1 MARFVSLK
9 PERQLVLA
17 ENGTVNCEVV
27 SPDGTAPAARFAA
40 KELQKYLSE
49 SIGAPVP
56 LVKKAGTGK
65 VSILVGTGAD
75 VSELPRDGFIIRAA
89 GSRIIIA
96 GRDDTRYTPGLITL
110 PGVITVS
117 VPLCS
122 AYMIFWNGFSVRSS
136 YFRGMPEPWFRST
149 EP

>member
-1 MARFVSLK
+1 MIILSGVLSLVLSSSVSAASFGEQNVARFVSLK

-27 SPDGTAPAARFAA
+27 SPDGTAPVARFAA

-89 GSRIIIA
+89 GSRIIIEI
-96 GRDDTRYTPGLITL
+96 GRAH
-110 PGVITVS
+110 V
-117 VPLCS
+117 
-122 AYMIFWNGFSVRSS
+122 
-136 YFRGMPEPWFRST
+136 
-149 EP
+149 